1 MRRPGF
7 SLALVLLVL
16 LAGVGLV
23 GAAFTV
29 GTNLFSTTQG
39 TIQQEQLYSA
49 AQAGL
54 ARGEA
59 WILAQTAVGR
69 FPRFRTSADL
79 SPAGMG
85 DSLDLG
91 GRTIPFGNL
100 VAHENNGSGAPGIFA
115 FAQEGCEVLCVVY
128 QTNYPVTPVYVP
140 GIPPKLGSVSALV
153 AKSDD
158 VTLQPS
164 NPTSAGGVGSSGA
177 GSLAGDLPSYFLRST
192 ASKRSFLQGET
203 RSVILEEAL
212 EGRGVTP

>member
-7 SLALVLLVL
+7 SLALVMLVL
-16 LAGVGLV
+16 LAGIALV

-39 TIQQEQLYSA
+39 GIQQEQLYNA
-49 AQAGL
+49 AQAGIT
-54 ARGEA
+54 RGEA
-59 WILAQTAVGR
+59 WILAQTSAGK
-69 FPRFRTSADL
+69 FPRYQASADL

-85 DSLDLG
+85 VSVDLG
-91 GRTIPFGNL
+91 GRTVPFGNL

-115 FAQEGCEVLCVVY
+115 FTQEGCEVLCVVY

-177 GSLAGDLPSYFLRST
+177 GSLAGDLPSYVLRST

-212 EGRGVTP
+212 EGRGATP